1 MRIVQSAILI
11 VFCLFSSL
19 APLWANDGGREALK
33 RFNDNLC
40 ENNAEIQ
47 FLKSELSSFELEKRA
62 ASKKS
67 PLMLEIEGERS
78 LESGEEKKYQTKN
91 IEFSKSFG
99 ANDGNRLAKRI
110 NSLEFKIKYEQTHR
124 AIEEVIYDFYAALIN
139 ARKTACQK
147 KLAVENLKIAEN
159 IIAAV
164 TQKYEVALGS
174 KMEIEQAALDYEV
187 QFLKLIDISG
197 GFKIQKASLEIK
209 NGVEENGLHNKIFEN
224 FINAD
229 LTSEVESLLK
239 TSDKPL
245 AGAPVFYEAAFARRR
260 DLKAASYEIELLAA
274 AIDSQ
279 KRSNSP
285 EFNLGI
291 FRSVNDLSEAGRGVK
306 MSVSIPLYDFGR
318 RNDSLRALR
327 AKLSGCGSIRD
338 AKSYL
343 YEHTKRT
350 VRIDIIEKYNLC
362 MLNRQKLIR
371 LSESAFQKAS
381 RLLDM
386 AAVGYAEGATT
397 LLEYQSAKRSYF
409 EFYEQLIT
417 AALDFD
423 ISLLELRRACGIAP
437 DENYDIMKR
446 FIQ

>member
-1 MRIVQSAILI
+1 MRIVQLIILI
-11 VFCLFSSL
+11 IFCFFSSL
-19 APLWANDGGREALK
+19 APLRANDGGSEALK

-40 ENNAEIQ
+40 KNNAEIQ
-47 FLKSELSSFELEKRA
+47 FLKSELSSFELERRA
-62 ASKKS
+62 ASKTS
-67 PLMLEIEGERS
+67 PLKLEIEGERS

-99 ANDGNRLAKRI
+99 ANDGGGLTKKI
-110 NSLEFKIKYEQTHR
+110 NSLESKIKYEQTHR
-124 AIEEVIYDFYAALIN
+124 AIEEVIYDSYAALIS
-139 ARKTACQK
+139 ARKTAYQK

-197 GFKIQKASLEIK
+197 GFKIQKATLEIK
-209 NGVEENGLHNKIFEN
+209 NGVEENGLYNKIFEN

-245 AGAPVFYEAAFARRR
+245 AGAPVFYEAALARRR

-279 KRSNSP
+279 KRSGSP

-291 FRSVNDLSEAGRGVK
+291 FRSINDLSEAERGVK
-306 MSVSIPLYDFGR
+306 LSVSIPLYDFGR

-327 AKLSGCGSIRD
+327 AKLSGYGSIKD
-338 AKSYL
+338 AKSYV

-350 VRIDIIEKYNLC
+350 VLIDIIEKYNLC
-362 MLNRQKLIR
+362 LLNRQKLIR
-371 LSESAFQKAS
+371 LSDSAFQKAS
-381 RLLDM
+381 RLLNM
-386 AAVGYAEGATT
+386 AAIGYAEGATA